1 MLKVVHLQ
9 KRTTSAGKAALR
21 LHTAFLEAGISSN
34 ILSVEPDVNDSETTT
49 VTGSKSRL
57 VVRMD
62 YNLQNFFTRHAEK
75 RYGQF
80 SFPFFGTNVSKNE
93 LVRDADVIYLHW
105 VQGGFLN
112 LSNYRQLAQL
122 KKPVIIFM
130 HDMWSITGG
139 CHHSFSCNNYKTRC
153 INCPIFPRKGL
164 LDLPVLEFDRK
175 KKLYAENDNFYFISP
190 SRWLYNC
197 AKESKLTKDKPV
209 YYIPNAFN
217 DRNFQPVNKSDARNV
232 LNLDKDQI
240 IIAFGAV
247 RVDGPYKGW
256 KELKKSLEILHGRL
270 DSDKVTVLVFGSNID
285 NQILEG
291 IPFKTKFM
299 GFLKDEYSMS
309 LVYNASDV
317 LIAPSLAE
325 TFGYVVMESLSCGTP
340 VVAFNVGGIP
350 DLIKHKVNGYLAVYQ
365 DSSDIANGVI
375 FCLENKIKGYI
386 LPEFRESVIDRHL
399 ELLNTIIKK

>member
-21 LHTAFLEAGISSN
+21 LHSAFLEAGINSN
-34 ILSVEPDVNDSETTT
+34 ILSVEPDINDSETTT
-49 VTGSKSRL
+49 VTGSNSRL

-62 YNLQNFFTRHAEK
+62 YNLQTFFTRHAEK
-75 RYGQF
+75 RYGQY
-80 SFPFFGTNVSKNE
+80 SFPFFGTNISKHQ

-139 CHHSFSCNNYKTRC
+139 CHHSFSCENYKSRC
-153 INCPIFPRKGL
+153 INCPVFPKKSL
-164 LDLPVLEFDRK
+164 FNLPVLEFDRK
-175 KKLYAENDNFYFISP
+175 RKLYAENDNFYFVSP
-190 SRWLYNC
+190 SRWLFNC
-197 AKESKLTKDKPV
+197 ARESKLTKEKPV

-217 DRNFQPVNKSDARNV
+217 DKNFQPVDKNDARNV
-232 LNLDKDQI
+232 LNLEKDHI

-256 KELKKSLEILHGRL
+256 KELQKSLEILHGSL
-270 DSDKVTVLVFGSNID
+270 DHNKVTVLVFGSNID
-285 NQILEG
+285 HKILEG
-291 IPFKTKFM
+291 IPFRTKFM

-309 LVYNASDV
+309 LIYNASDV

-350 DLIKHKVNGYLAVYQ
+350 DLIKHKSNGYLAKYQ
-365 DSSDIANGVI
+365 DPADIANGVT
-375 FCLENKIKGYI
+375 FCLENKIKGYL
-386 LPEFRESVIDRHL
+386 LPEFRESVINRHL
-399 ELLNTIIKK
+399 ELLNAVTGK